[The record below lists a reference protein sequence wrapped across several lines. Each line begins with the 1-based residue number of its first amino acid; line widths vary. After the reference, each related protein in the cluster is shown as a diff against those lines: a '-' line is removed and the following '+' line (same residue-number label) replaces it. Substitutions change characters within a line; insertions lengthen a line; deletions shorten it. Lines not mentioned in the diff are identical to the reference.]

1 MSTIKISDYNSN
13 AGSNEA
19 EWTTLQWA
27 ATVNLSASNG
37 ARQKLT
43 LSGNTTIVAPA
54 LSADNTELTLEIAK
68 SSQYSFTISG
78 VTTSANETTLL
89 SWYWNGTTT
98 RRLPNV
104 YLGD

>member
-13 AGSNEA
+13 SGINES
-19 EWTTLQWA
+19 EWATLQWS
-27 ATVNLSASNG
+27 ATVNLSPANG
-37 ARQKLT
+37 ARQKIT
-43 LSGNTTIVAPA
+43 LNGNTTINAPA

-68 SSQYSFTISG
+68 SSQCSFTISG
-78 VTTSANETTLL
+78 VTISANETTLL